1 MQYDEHLRRQL
12 RNITPPDGV
21 KVVLIGDVE
30 ADSTRRYP
38 AEGFYNFWEDVDL
51 DVPNGTYLLRFFTG
65 KENPLKTDGAKYL
78 KVQRPQDQARLADGR
93 SASQSVAAT
102 PDSARALILP
112 EHHRELSS
120 VEVNLRAAT
129 AEFQKH
135 KMVVSMQKDAIGL
148 ARASR
153 HTQELQEQA
162 ALNQTYRLEMQAM
175 AETHSNITRR
185 HVEHSAKMIEVLGLT
200 SEMMGS
206 VVSNLQKAAGLIG
219 QPPPAPVDYG
229 ETIVKSIGMLGG
241 LALQMVSML
250 KGGPAP
256 KLPDPSDDSV
266 EAELADK
273 PAHTRTPNKTNAET
287 AKPATAVYS
296 APIEEQSSSPTPRRD
311 NPPKVGPTPAALWA
325 DLPKAAP
332 ETPRDGLRANPKAD
346 PEPSRNAP
354 RVNPH
359 KADPEPSRDALR
371 ASPPKAD
378 PEPVTAPVRSSAP
391 NHELEHGDQKRDID
405 SPATQAAAERVPDRQ
420 HGTPP
425 PRHAGKDAVL
435 DQLVKDFV
443 EGSSDAERAIP
454 VHEHTAEPSGV
465 DFFLSS
471 QNEPQLDQLVAL
483 LRKFRHHRELDQ
495 LIAHSAPHLAK
506 KADS

>member
-12 RNITPPDGV
+12 RNITPPDGM

-38 AEGFYNFWEDVDL
+38 AEGFYEFWEDVDL
-51 DVPNGTYLLRFFTG
+51 DVPNGTFLLRFFTAKG
-65 KENPLKTDGAKYL
+65 TPLKTEGAKYL
-78 KVQRPQDQARLADGR
+78 KVQRPQDQARQLEGR
-93 SASQSVAAT
+93 TASPSVASS
-102 PDSARALILP
+102 DSPRALILP
-112 EHHRELSS
+112 EHHLELSS

-135 KMVVSMQKDAIGL
+135 KMAVSMQKDAIGL

-219 QPPPAPVDYG
+219 QPPPPPVDYG
-229 ETIVKSIGMLGG
+229 ETVVKSIGMLGG

-256 KLPDPSDDSV
+256 KLPDPSDDAV

-273 PAHTRTPNKTNAET
+273 PTHARAQNKTNAET

-296 APIEEQSSSPTPRRD
+296 APIEEQSSAPAPPRG
-311 NPPKVGPTPAALWA
+311 NPPNAGTTPAALWA
-325 DLPKAAP
+325 DPPKAH
-332 ETPRDGLRANPKAD
+332 
-346 PEPSRNAP
+346 PEPVPDAV
-354 RVNPH
+354 RVNPSMADLGPVAASVRGSTPSH
-359 KADPEPSRDALR
+359 K
-371 ASPPKAD
+371 
-378 PEPVTAPVRSSAP
+378 
-391 NHELEHGDQKRDID
+391 LERGDQKQDIAR
-405 SPATQAAAERVPDRQ
+405 PAIPAATERAPDRQ
-420 HGTPP
+420 QGTPQP
-425 PRHAGKDAVL
+425 KHALKDAVL
-435 DQLVKDFV
+435 DQLVKDFA
-443 EGSSDAERAIP
+443 EGSSDAERSLP

-465 DFFLSS
+465 DFFLNS
-471 QNEPQLDQLVAL
+471 QNEPQLEQLITL
-483 LRKFRHHRELDQ
+483 LRKFRHPRELDQ